1 MDRDKKWSSILFE
14 IALFYSM
21 LKFCHMIGIT
31 YSFLSCPAKILSA
44 WPVSQ
49 EKDKETTKLPEKPPD
64 YLPFSLKGIQWSY
77 CFKIESFFWF

>member
-1 MDRDKKWSSILFE
+1 MDLDKKWSSILFE

-44 WPVSQ
+44 
-49 EKDKETTKLPEKPPD
+49 
-64 YLPFSLKGIQWSY
+64 
-77 CFKIESFFWF
+77 